1 MLRSI
6 LATYREAFSGLD
18 RSVWL
23 LSLATLVNR
32 SGTMV
37 MPFLVLY
44 LTEKRGFAIT
54 DAGRALGVYGV
65 GGVLGS
71 YLGGWLCDRMPPRRV
86 MTGSLALAG
95 IAFLLLGRFQS
106 PPAILTTIFCL
117 AVVGEGFRPA
127 TSAALAGAAPPELR
141 TRAFALNRLAI
152 NLGMSLGPSIGGFLA
167 MRSYGWL
174 FVVDGGTCL
183 LAAAVLAAAF
193 HGGGQGAEEKPAAV
207 AVGRSPWR
215 DGPFLVMMGLFFL
228 LAMVTF
234 QMASTFTL
242 TLRDVYG
249 FREGTIGLVMA
260 VNTVIIVLFEMVL
273 VHRVGA
279 LEPLRLVGI
288 GGFLFGLGFALLPF
302 GTGFAYVA
310 FTVLVWTVGE
320 MLSFP
325 LAAGAV
331 ANRAGEA
338 NRGLYMGL
346 FTLSFEG
353 AWIFAPILGT
363 WVYQAWGPRAVGLAC
378 GVLGL
383 ILLAGFQAVAAWTE
397 REREG

>member
-44 LTEKRGFAIT
+44 LTEQRGFAIT

-86 MTGSLALAG
+86 MAGSLALAG
-95 IAFLLLGRFQS
+95 MAFILLGRFQS
-106 PPAILTTIFCL
+106 RPAILLTIFGL

-167 MRSYGWL
+167 MRSYDWL
-174 FVVDGGTCL
+174 FVVDGGTSL

-193 HGGGQGAEEKPAAV
+193 HGGGQGAEEKPPAV

-215 DGPFLVMMGLFFL
+215 DGPFLVMMALFFL

-249 FREGTIGLVMA
+249 FHEGRIGLVMTI
-260 VNTVIIVLFEMVL
+260 NTVIIVLFEMVL
-273 VHRVGA
+273 VHRLGA
-279 LEPLRLVGI
+279 REPLRIVGV

-302 GTGFAYVA
+302 GAGFAYVA
-310 FTVLVWTVGE
+310 FTVLIWTVGE

-383 ILLAGFQAVAAWTE
+383 VLFVGFQAVAAWTA
-397 REREG
+397 RERGR